1 MDNGLNE
8 NFKIVWNGR
17 GNSDTLYYNVTGL
30 YTGRPYRFYV
40 IAINSAG
47 NSSAS
52 NITTVYACDK
62 PGYIAA
68 PQLNGQQT
76 ASSIPI

>member
-17 GNSDTLYYNVTGL
+17 GNSDALSYNVTGL
-30 YTGRPYRFYV
+30 FTGRAYRFYV
-40 IAINSAG
+40 VAINSAG

-52 NITTVYACDK
+52 NITTVFACDK

-68 PQLNGQQT
+68 P
-76 ASSIPI
+76 